1 MTNRSDEQILV
12 ERVFAL
18 GLPADTVWALL
29 AQVERWPEWAPHMR
43 RARLDGKA
51 ALGPDS
57 EGEFRFRPVGSGN
70 FQMTAWEPPHLWTW
84 RGQAVGLQIMYHHHF
99 EAVRGPA
106 TRLRWVVEL
115 AEGRR
120 GLRANVFA
128 RVYGRIIDR
137 AWPRFVAWAQQEATR
152 QHDTHPSAP
161 DAAHSERTAT
171 PLSPK
176 QFPDG

>member
-12 ERVFAL
+12 ERVFDL

-84 RGQAVGLQIMYHHHF
+84 RGQAVGLQIIYHHHF
-99 EAVRGPA
+99 SRSGPRDETPLGRRARRRTPRPSSQRLRAGLRPHHRPRLAAIRCLGSTGTDTTKRQPPRRAGCASERA
-106 TRLRWVVEL
+106 TRW
-115 AEGRR
+115 
-120 GLRANVFA
+120 
-128 RVYGRIIDR
+128 
-137 AWPRFVAWAQQEATR
+137 
-152 QHDTHPSAP
+152 
-161 DAAHSERTAT
+161 
-171 PLSPK
+171 
-176 QFPDG
+176 